1 MAKPTAVIHRMELTE
16 EQKREQDLQEIL
28 NALIENKNA
37 ILDVL
42 ELMKT
47 VQETELIPILK
58 ALVAERD
65 EVLTNV
71 VTFVDGSDLTRSL
84 KNALLLFNTLGQL
97 NVEEMEP
104 LVGKLNGAITEVAR
118 QENKRGGYV
127 SLIETLN
134 DPDLIEGLNT
144 TLALLKGLGAKP
156 VDLDGDSKEDKTQ
169 PYTKANPSQLNNS
182 SKWIAGAAA
191 VGASLFA
198 IRLLFKK

>member
-156 VDLDGDSKEDKTQ
+156 VDLDGDSKEDKTE
-169 PYTKANPSQLNNS
+169 PYTKANNNS